1 MYDVIIDIM
10 TLKTKDIAVLF
21 CTALLSACH
30 NNRQNFG
37 KLLIFQHLSKV
48 SLSDTVTAVS
58 FSWIALF
65 FPQWAMLHLTSPPT
79 LYVFISFHSTMWVSV
94 CVVCLWLICVLRRAE

>member
-37 KLLIFQHLSKV
+37 KLLIFQHLPKV

-65 FPQWAMLHLTSPPT
+65 SPMGNAPLDFPSHSLCVHLFPLH
-79 LYVFISFHSTMWVSV
+79 YVGLSV
-94 CVVCLWLICVLRRAE
+94 CSLSVANLCVKEG